1 MKLVSINVSL
11 AKEVQYNDKK
21 VSTGIFK
28 QPVDDDSVFVSQFKL
43 DGDQQVD
50 LVNHGGEHKAVYGF
64 SANHYTFWRQQLA
77 KPSLQ
82 YGQFGENL
90 TITDLDEKVLC
101 IGDQIQIGSCL
112 LEVTQPRV
120 PCFKLGIALDQASM
134 PKQFIEHGATGI
146 YFRVISTGYIQ
157 HGDEVELIYRHPEQ
171 LSVHSLFNA
180 YFDKSYSNA
189 DHIFRRANTIAA
201 LSDEWRQKVESRL

>member
-11 AKEVQYNDKK
+11 AKDVHYNDKT

-28 QPVDDDSVFVSQFKL
+28 KPVDDDSVFVSQFQI

-50 LVNHGGEHKAVYGF
+50 LVNHGGEHKAVYAF
-64 SANHYTFWRQQLA
+64 SANHYDYWRQQLA
-77 KPSLQ
+77 KPLH

-90 TITDLDEKVLC
+90 TITDLDEKNLC
-101 IGDQIQIGSCL
+101 IGDQIQIGQCV

-120 PCFKLGIALDQASM
+120 PCFKLGIALDLATM
-134 PKQFIEHGATGI
+134 PKQFTAHGATGI
-146 YFRVISTGYIQ
+146 YFRVITTGYIQ
-157 HGDEVELIYRHPEQ
+157 QGDAVTIVHRHPKK

-180 YFDKSYSNA
+180 YFDKAFTNA
-189 DHIFRRANTIAA
+189 DDIMLKADTIVE
-201 LSDEWRQKVESRL
+201 LSDEWRQKVQSRL